1 MTTSIAR
8 RTHSAPRRT
17 LGLQAAVGVGG
28 TAGRG
33 GVLVAS
39 RRRGAAMRHDLS
51 PGARAALAAYLPG
64 TVLKAGSRE
73 LADAEIWNLVL
84 AGRTNGPRLVRSDA
98 R

>member
-8 RTHSAPRRT
+8 RHSAGKRT
-17 LGLQAAVGVGG
+17 VGLHAAVGVGG

-39 RRRGAAMRHDLS
+39 RRRGVANRHDLS
-51 PGARAALAAYLPG
+51 PAARAALAACLPG

-73 LADAEIWNLVL
+73 LAGAEIWNLVL
-84 AGRTNGPRLVRSDA
+84 AGRSNGPRLVRSVA